1 MLLNNNLEAQMQSLF
16 IEKIVNNEAFST
28 KECLD
33 DNISFING
41 LAMQKFRPKG
51 KEKSLPVI
59 KIREL
64 SQGYCDD
71 NSEYCTSR
79 IDDTHIIT
87 NGDLVFSWSGS
98 LQVSFWTS
106 CTAGLNQHLFK
117 VVSEAYPKWFIYLW
131 TKHHLINFQR
141 IAENKGTTFGHIKRE
156 DLHNAK
162 IKVLN
167 DNEFQYLNKIF
178 TPLLDSILA
187 NASEISHLNKLQK
200 VLLST
205 LSR

>member
-162 IKVLN
+162 IKVR
-167 DNEFQYLNKIF
+167 
-178 TPLLDSILA
+178 
-187 NASEISHLNKLQK
+187 
-200 VLLST
+200 V
-205 LSR
+205 

>member
-1 MLLNNNLEAQMQSLF
+1 MQSLF

>member
-1 MLLNNNLEAQMQSLF
+1 MQSLF

-41 LAMQKFRPKG
+41 PAMQKFRPKG